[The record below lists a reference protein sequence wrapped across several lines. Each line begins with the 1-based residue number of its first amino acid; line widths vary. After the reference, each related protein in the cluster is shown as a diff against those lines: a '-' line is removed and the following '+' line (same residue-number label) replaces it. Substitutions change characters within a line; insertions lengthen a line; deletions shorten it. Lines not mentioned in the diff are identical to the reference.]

1 MKQKREKRPKK
12 LLYLSNN
19 KLDCTEMVISQSI
32 SDLNVSH
39 EELKAIIDE
48 KNDYDDKKQ
57 QAADKKL
64 IGTLQV

>member
-1 MKQKREKRPKK
+1 MKQKREKKPKK

-39 EELKAIIDE
+39 EELKAIMDE